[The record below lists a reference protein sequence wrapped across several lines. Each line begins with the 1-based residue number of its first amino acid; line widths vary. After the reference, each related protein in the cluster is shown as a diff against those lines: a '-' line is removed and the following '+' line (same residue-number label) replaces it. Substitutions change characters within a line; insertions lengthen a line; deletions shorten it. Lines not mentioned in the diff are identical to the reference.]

1 MDSKPLTPQDI
12 FINIV
17 RYEVPAFQRRYI
29 WTQENQWEPLWE
41 DLRDQA
47 ETVLESGQANRHF
60 MGAVVLQQRPNPTSS
75 IGTRIVVDGQQRL
88 TTLQL
93 LMDAVQE
100 VFVQQG
106 YEQPAARLEPLVLN
120 PQAYLG
126 GNNPDLAF
134 KVWPTI
140 NDQAAFRQAMRNDL
154 QSEEYRNSR
163 IISAHD
169 YFKTMAEQWLQ
180 KYPVG
185 EGQRDKAAD
194 ALDRAVRE
202 FFELVVIDLNQADDP
217 HIIFETLNARG
228 TPLLPSDM
236 IKNQILYQAGINSDD
251 AEEPLPKEAEQLW
264 RFNEDWWGQEIGS
277 GRQRRPRIDIFLNNW
292 LTLRNQRE
300 TKAHDEFS
308 VFSEYVDRKGQE
320 GTSIQSIAA
329 DIGRLGDIYR
339 DIDQLRMPEIEPF
352 LYRRQVMGI
361 GVVIPVLLWLLSSEV
376 PKSQLS
382 KSITA
387 LESYM
392 VRRMACGLSARA
404 YGTLFAGLLAEL
416 QESGPE
422 NAGDVS
428 VRYLAQQTAGANLW
442 PDDQS
447 LLDTFVTA
455 PLYWSLTRGRLN
467 LILQGIEGG
476 MRTALSETQSVQRNL
491 HIEHIM
497 PQGWHLHWPLPSEC
511 EDEERTSEA
520 RDRFIHSIGNLTLV
534 NQRLNSALSNA
545 PWEEKQKTLS
555 DHSVLFLNKALLNDA
570 PHIWDE
576 TAIAE
581 RARQLHRAAVKVW
594 PHANA
599 MR

>member
-1 MDSKPLTPQDI
+1 MPI
-12 FINIV
+12 
-17 RYEVPAFQRRYI
+17 E
-29 WTQENQWEPLWE
+29 
-41 DLRDQA
+41 
-47 ETVLESGQANRHF
+47 
-60 MGAVVLQQRPNPTSS
+60 
-75 IGTRIVVDGQQRL
+75 
-88 TTLQL
+88 
-93 LMDAVQE
+93 
-100 VFVQQG
+100 
-106 YEQPAARLEPLVLN
+106 
-120 PQAYLG
+120 
-126 GNNPDLAF
+126 
-134 KVWPTI
+134 
-140 NDQAAFRQAMRNDL
+140 
-154 QSEEYRNSR
+154 
-163 IISAHD
+163 
-169 YFKTMAEQWLQ
+169 
-180 KYPVG
+180 
-185 EGQRDKAAD
+185 
-194 ALDRAVRE
+194 
-202 FFELVVIDLNQADDP
+202 
-217 HIIFETLNARG
+217 
-228 TPLLPSDM
+228 
-236 IKNQILYQAGINSDD
+236 AG
-251 AEEPLPKEAEQLW
+251 QLW
-264 RFNEDWWGQEIGS
+264 GFDEDWWGQEIGS

-292 LTLRNQRE
+292 LTRRNQRE

-308 VFSEYVDRKGQE
+308 VFSEYVERKGQE
-320 GTSIQSIAA
+320 GTSIQSVAA

-339 DIDQLRMPEIEPF
+339 DIDQLRLPEIEAF

-361 GVVIPVLLWLLSSEV
+361 GVVIPVLLWLLSFEV

-392 VRRMACGLSARA
+392 VRRMACGLSARG

-416 QESGPE
+416 QESGAE
-422 NAGDVS
+422 NAGDVT

-442 PDDQS
+442 PDDQT
-447 LLDTFVTA
+447 LLETFVTA

-476 MRTALSETQSVQRNL
+476 LRTALSETQSVPRNL

-497 PQGWHLHWPLPSEC
+497 PQGWHLHWPLPTDC

-520 RDRFIHSIGNLTLV
+520 RDRYIHSIGNLTLV

-545 PWEEKQKTLS
+545 PWDEKQKTLS
-555 DHSVLFLNKALLNDA
+555 DYSVLFLNRALLNEA